1 MAKKGRIISPYLEW
15 AVRTDFAY
23 LPGEWFWVL
32 LELNEP
38 AEAFARS
45 LDEAILGELIRVPP
59 IYRVAPPPSLIR
71 ASVSVCMAIAHRTAL
86 MALGLERK
94 SWEEKTAILKLLSS
108 TMSSINR
115 IELGTPPTN
124 VFERTAPVE
133 QRSLSEIPSKRTI
146 VAVIDDGLAFAHER
160 FRFSDGTTRLKY
172 FWNQDDAANTKPPP
186 GFGWGRELEE
196 CEINELLTV
205 CTHGRLLDEDAFYRL
220 SGQRLAARRATHG
233 THVMD
238 IACGIDPRC
247 ASNAP
252 GAAPDIIGVQ
262 LPMWVT
268 EETSGAFLT
277 PLVYAAITYV
287 LGRADQIAADEG
299 TGPIPVVVNLSYGTI
314 AGPHDGTGQFEA
326 AIEELISARQ
336 TPLRVVLPAGNH
348 YLARCHASFALPKA
362 SPNGCQVHQL
372 QWRAQPDSRAAS
384 FMEIWLP
391 AETASKALPEIA
403 VRITTPTNESS
414 PWISANEEWVWPAT
428 GKLKFLAL
436 YQAAT
441 EERPRILLAMAPTVD
456 FAQATAPSGIWLI
469 EFKNEAEATI
479 VEAWIQRG
487 DTPFGYPLR
496 GRQSRFED
504 ADYARFDLAGRPQQ
518 EDTSSSL
525 ILRRSTI
532 NALATGPQSIV
543 AGSFLRSDRKPSAYS
558 GAGRPS
564 TPGTRPVIRVP
575 DLSGASDDSLAL
587 EGVLA
592 AGSRTGSVV
601 AMNGT
606 SVAAPQATRLI
617 SMLMASRVACDRT
630 NVQRVARAGDTKAPG
645 DGTLLGAR
653 LGSGR
658 IDMTGR
664 PKRHRF

>member
-1 MAKKGRIISPYLEW
+1 MAEKRRMISPYLEW
-15 AVRTDFAY
+15 AVRTEFAY

-38 AEAFARS
+38 AETFARS
-45 LDEAILGELIRVPP
+45 LDEGILDELIRVPP

-86 MALGLERK
+86 MELGSERNSRK
-94 SWEEKTAILKLLSS
+94 EKTALLKRLSS
-108 TMSSINR
+108 TSSSINR
-115 IELGTPPTN
+115 IELGTPTTN
-124 VFERTAPVE
+124 LFQKTVPREP
-133 QRSLSEIPSKRTI
+133 RSLSEIPSTRTI
-146 VAVIDDGLAFAHER
+146 VAVIDNGLAFAHER
-160 FRFSDGTTRLKY
+160 FRTQDGKTRLKY
-172 FWNQDDAANTKPPP
+172 FWNQDDATNTNAPP
-186 GFGWGRELEE
+186 GFGWGRQLDELE
-196 CEINELLTV
+196 INKLLTV
-205 CTHGRLLDEDAFYRL
+205 CTHGGLLDEEAFYQL

-238 IACGIDPRC
+238 IACGNDLKCP
-247 ASNAP
+247 SKAP
-252 GAAPDIIGVQ
+252 GATPDIIGVQ

-326 AIEELISARQ
+326 AIEELISARE

-348 YLARCHASFALPKA
+348 YLSRCHASFALPIAAPK
-362 SPNGCQVHQL
+362 SCQVQRL
-372 QWRAQPDSRAAS
+372 GWRAQPDSRASS

-391 AETASKALPEIA
+391 TETASNALPEIA
-403 VRITTPTNESS
+403 VRITTPTNEAS
-414 PWISANEEWVWPAT
+414 PWISANEEWEWPAT
-428 GKLKFLAL
+428 GKVRFLAL

-441 EERPRILLAMAPTVD
+441 GERPHILLAMAPTVD
-456 FAQATAPSGIWLI
+456 FAQPTAPSGLWLVEI
-469 EFKNEAEATI
+469 KNKADATI

-496 GRQSRFED
+496 GRQSRFDD
-504 ADYARFDLAGRPQQ
+504 ADYVRFDLAGRPEQ
-518 EDTSSSL
+518 EDTGPSP

-532 NALATGPQSIV
+532 NALATGRQSIV
-543 AGSFLRSDRKPSAYS
+543 AGSFRRSDRKPSGYS

-564 TPGTRPVIRVP
+564 APGAPPVIRVP
-575 DLSGASDDSLAL
+575 DLSGASDDSFAL
-587 EGVLA
+587 KGVLA

-617 SMLMASRVACDRT
+617 AMLMASRVACDRAD
-630 NVQRVARAGDTKAPG
+630 VQREARAGDTKAPG

-664 PKRHRF
+664 PKRRRF